1 MRKILVILAFLCCAI
16 SSYAGAIPIP
26 SDLPTIEALIKLHK
40 MMAKAEDNSVGQTGT
55 SKVEEDFISDHTT
68 KFDRVRQTLNSKL
81 DTAYQWVA
89 LATTISHVTLESYN
103 AVKDYAA
110 YTRLV
115 TKYVRKKPQLAWY
128 YYECNVNIKR
138 QIKLIKK
145 CVVTLLATQT
155 NLLKASAQQR
165 LDMALEIQGYISQ
178 IRSIISGALWWG
190 KCVAIGGFEYD
201 YIWDILTSDT
211 MNGIVDNAV
220 KMWDNNN
227 KTFNSII

>member
-1 MRKILVILAFLCCAI
+1 M
-16 SSYAGAIPIP
+16 
-26 SDLPTIEALIKLHK
+26 
-40 MMAKAEDNSVGQTGT
+40 
-55 SKVEEDFISDHTT
+55 
-68 KFDRVRQTLNSKL
+68 
-81 DTAYQWVA
+81 
-89 LATTISHVTLESYN
+89 
-103 AVKDYAA
+103 
-110 YTRLV
+110 
-115 TKYVRKKPQLAWY
+115 AWY

-145 CVVTLLATQT
+145 CVVTLLATQK